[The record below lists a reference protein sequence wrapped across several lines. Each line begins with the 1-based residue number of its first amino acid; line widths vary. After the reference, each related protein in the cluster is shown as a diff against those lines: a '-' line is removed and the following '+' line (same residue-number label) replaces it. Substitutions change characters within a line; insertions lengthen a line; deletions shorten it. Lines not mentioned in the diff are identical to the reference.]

1 MPETP
6 AVTLR
11 PADQADV
18 DEYLAQ
24 ARQTY
29 VAERIRAGDHPDAAA
44 ANADESQGRAFPG
57 GRVAGGHLVFRVE
70 VDGRKA
76 GVLWIGP
83 LPTGPRDRWWVWD
96 ITISEA
102 YRGRGV
108 GRQVMLL
115 AESEARARG
124 VTELGLNVFGHNHV
138 AIGLYRSL
146 GYEVT
151 AMQMRKP
158 L

>member
-11 PADQADV
+11 AADQADV
-18 DEYLAQ
+18 DEYLAS
-24 ARQTY
+24 ARETY
-29 VAERIRAGDHPDAAA
+29 IAERIRAGDHPDAAA
-44 ANADESQGRAFPG
+44 ASADDSLGRAFPG
-57 GRVAGGHLVFRVE
+57 GLVAGGHLVFRVE
-70 VDGRKA
+70 AGGRKA
-76 GVLWIGP
+76 GTLWIGP
-83 LPTGPRDRWWVWD
+83 LPTGPEDRWWMWN
-96 ITISEA
+96 ITIDEA

-108 GRQVMLL
+108 GRQTMLL
-115 AESEARARG
+115 AEAEARARG

-146 GYEVT
+146 GYEVA